1 MIGGWSTGG
10 ARLEL
15 PLMIAKSSAQ
25 NVLPGLFSSPARRT
39 RLAQLSTREAIRFGA
54 EVLMR
59 ALNAL
64 AFDPSTG
71 RVDRSLA
78 DDVRFRVA
86 VSVALP
92 LSLSGATAR
101 REVLMGLAGRTVRLA
116 RERGIAGPTG
126 RAVEAARL
134 LCIAVLEPGGATEAY
149 VERSLE
155 LAVEAEVLAGC
166 LHGQDAGLVRAAAEA
181 RALTAAQPGTLH

>member
-1 MIGGWSTGG
+1 
-10 ARLEL
+10 
-15 PLMIAKSSAQ
+15 MIAKSSAQ
-25 NVLPGLFSSPARRT
+25 AALPGLFSSPARRT
-39 RLAQLSTREAIRFGA
+39 RMAQLSTREAIRFGA

-64 AFDPSTG
+64 AFNPSTG

-78 DDVRFRVA
+78 DDVRFRLA

-92 LSLSGATAR
+92 LSLSGTTVR

-116 RERGIAGPTG
+116 REKGIAGPTG

-134 LCIAVLEPGGATEAY
+134 LCIAVLEPGGAVDAY

-166 LHGQDAGLVRAAAEA
+166 LHGQDAELVRAAAEA